1 MNRIPNGKTSREG
14 TSLNTNTVGPKRG
27 EVWVVNFD
35 PTIGAEIKKSRPAV
49 VVSSDAVGRLP
60 IKLIAPITDWK
71 QVFGQNLWH
80 IQIQPDQANGLSKIS
95 AVDTL
100 QLRGVDTQ
108 RFVRN
113 LGRVSAVVM
122 QEIAA
127 AIAAVVEYQ

>member
-1 MNRIPNGKTSREG
+1 M
-14 TSLNTNTVGPKRG
+14 NTNTVGPKRG

>member
-1 MNRIPNGKTSREG
+1 
-14 TSLNTNTVGPKRG
+14 LNTNLGSPKRG
-27 EVWVVNFD
+27 EIWVVSFD
-35 PTIGAEIKKSRPAV
+35 PTIGAEIRKSRPAV

-71 QVFGQNLWH
+71 PSFGHDFWH
-80 IQIQPDQANGLSKIS
+80 VQIHPDQVNGLTKVS

-100 QLRGVDTQ
+100 QLRGVDVQ
-108 RFVRN
+108 RCVRN

-127 AIAAVVEYQ
+127 AIAAVIEYQ